1 MTGRGKGSIPNTGKN
16 GGEFDCYCVAPSGLH
31 FQNRTIMIAEDTKI
45 QIIKTEQ
52 SRLPQLD
59 FDNLRFGREFS
70 DHMFVLE
77 YADGAWK
84 NPVIKPFENLSMN
97 PATSVIHYGQSIF
110 EGMKAYKDDQGEVLL
125 FRPDDNI
132 KRMNVSAERM
142 CMPKIPED
150 LFREALEALMVLD
163 HGWVPD
169 SETGSLYIRP
179 FCFAT
184 DEFIGVKP
192 SETFKFMIFTCPVN
206 AYYTAP
212 VKVLIE
218 NHYTRSTPGGT
229 GFAKAA
235 GNYAGALYP
244 AKLAQEKGY
253 DQLVWTDAVSH
264 KYIEESGTM
273 NIFFMTDEGLIT
285 PQLSDTIL
293 AGITRDSVIK
303 LAKDWGVPVAERK
316 ISVEELVDKL
326 ENGLVK
332 DAFGAG
338 TAATIAH
345 ISAIGYNGKDYK
357 LKPVEER
364 EFSNKVL
371 KYLNDY
377 RKGRIEDKFNWN
389 VKIK

>member
-1 MTGRGKGSIPNTGKN
+1 
-16 GGEFDCYCVAPSGLH
+16 
-31 FQNRTIMIAEDTKI
+31 MIAEDIQLEVIQTKN
-45 QIIKTEQ
+45 

-70 DHMFVLE
+70 DHMFSLE
-77 YADGAWK
+77 YSEGKWK
-84 NPVIKPFENLSMN
+84 NAVIRPFENLSMN

-110 EGMKAYKDDQGEVLL
+110 EGMKAYKNENGEVLL
-125 FRPDDNI
+125 FRPEENI
-132 KRMNVSAERM
+132 KRLNVSAERM
-142 CMPKIPED
+142 CMPHVPED
-150 LFREALEALMVLD
+150 IFREALMELMRLD
-163 HGWVPD
+163 KGWVPQ

-192 SETFKFMIFTCPVN
+192 SETYKFMIFSCPVN

-218 NHYTRSTPGGT
+218 THYTRSTPGGT

-244 AKLAQEKGY
+244 AKVAQQKGY
-253 DQLVWTDAVSH
+253 DQLVWTDALEH

-285 PQLSDTIL
+285 PALSDTIL
-293 AGITRDSVIK
+293 AGITRKSVIA
-303 LAKDWGVPVAERK
+303 LAKDWGVPVQERK
-316 ISVEELVDKL
+316 IEVSELIEKL
-326 ENGLVK
+326 EKGLVK

-345 ISAIGYNGKDYK
+345 IATIGHEGRDFE
-357 LKPVEER
+357 LPPVEER
-364 EFSNKVL
+364 EFSNRVL

-377 RKGRIEDKFNWN
+377 RKGRVEDKFGWN
-389 VKIK
+389 VVVE

>member
-1 MTGRGKGSIPNTGKN
+1 
-16 GGEFDCYCVAPSGLH
+16 
-31 FQNRTIMIAEDTKI
+31 MIAEETKI
-45 QIIKTEQ
+45 SIDQTKE

-70 DHMFVLE
+70 DHMFVLD
-77 YADGAWK
+77 YKDGKWQNA
-84 NPVIKPFENLSMN
+84 VIKPFENLSMN

-110 EGMKAYKDDQGEVLL
+110 EGMKAYKSDAGEVLL
-125 FRPDDNI
+125 FRPDMNI

-142 CMPKIPED
+142 CMPHIPEG
-150 LFREALEALMVLD
+150 LFKEALLELLRLD
-163 HGWVPD
+163 GGWVPT

-192 SETFKFMIFTCPVN
+192 SETYKFMIFTCPVN

-212 VKVLIE
+212 VRVLIE
-218 NHYTRSTPGGT
+218 KHYTRSTPGGT

-244 AKLAQEKGY
+244 ARLAQEKGY
-253 DQLVWTDAVSH
+253 DQLVWTDAISH

-273 NIFFMTDEGLIT
+273 NVFFMTDEGLIT
-285 PQLSDTIL
+285 PELADTIL
-293 AGITRDSVIK
+293 AGITRDSVIA
-303 LAKDWGVPVAERK
+303 LAKDWGIPVAERK
-316 ISVEELVDKL
+316 IEVAELVEKL
-326 ENGLVK
+326 EKGLVK

-345 ISAIGYNGKDYK
+345 IATIGYEGRDFD
-357 LKPVEER
+357 LPPVEER

-377 RKGRIEDKFNWN
+377 RKGRLDDKFGWN
-389 VKIK
+389 VKV